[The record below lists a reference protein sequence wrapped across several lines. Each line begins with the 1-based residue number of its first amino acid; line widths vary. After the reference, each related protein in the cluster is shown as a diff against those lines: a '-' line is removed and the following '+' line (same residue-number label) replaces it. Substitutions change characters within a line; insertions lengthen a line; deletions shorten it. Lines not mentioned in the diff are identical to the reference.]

1 MKKLNVRSSYI
12 QNDYGK
18 LFQAL
23 ISVMKPN
30 TCVEIGVLD
39 GYSTIQIGLALKSL
53 VKQSSENTY
62 FIHACGTLS

>member
-23 ISVMKPN
+23 ISVMQPN
-30 TCVEIGVLD
+30 ICVEIGVLD
-39 GYSTIQIGLALKSL
+39 GYCWSIKSL
-53 VKQSSENTY
+53 PN
-62 FIHACGTLS
+62 